1 MIGDALDEEAVR
13 LRQVEH
19 SGQVVG
25 EQPGRYAGPERPFL
39 QEHPTRHV
47 GCDHEPQPLKAAR
60 LRDDMAHE
68 ADHLPVHVEH
78 RPAGVPLVDGRVG
91 LEELRLG
98 QVVVD
103 GVGLV
108 AAADVAG
115 AEGVTDPVGRADDED
130 RLTNVRLVGIA
141 QRRDQGPLRHRVQ
154 LEERDVGVRLGGDD
168 PRPLALASQKLDGD
182 RVGEMNDVRRRHH
195 LPVLRDQHAGADL
208 AELHELALVRDLL
221 LACPDDHDR
230 RTHVL
235 EDLGQ
240 VLSGRGRQG
249 RGDRSER
256 HEQDHRAFHAHP
268 PPLTLDGWS

>member
-1 MIGDALDEEAVR
+1 MKPPPGATIAGLGERRLWGVIMALAALYPLAYVAIALTR
-13 LRQVEH
+13 M
-19 SGQVVG
+19 G
-25 EQPGRYAGPERPFL
+25 YPF
-39 QEHPTRHV
+39 E
-47 GCDHEPQPLKAAR
+47 
-60 LRDDMAHE
+60 
-68 ADHLPVHVEH
+68 
-78 RPAGVPLVDGRVG
+78 
-91 LEELRLG
+91 LEWMEG
-98 QVVVD
+98 GVVD
-103 GVGLV
+103 HVRRILDGHPLYVEPTLGFTPFIYPPLYFY
-108 AAADVAG
+108 AAAFVS
-115 AEGVTDPVGRADDED
+115 
-130 RLTNVRLVGIA
+130 RLMG
-141 QRRDQGPLRHRVQ
+141 GVQ

-168 PRPLALASQKLDGD
+168 PRPHALAAQKLDGN